1 MSRVEYIKC
10 DGASCGRLAPCCDGV
25 YLWGTDAPLDY
36 AEGWAILMYGNR
48 ELHLCPDCAK
58 KALEAVGLE

>member
-1 MSRVEYIKC
+1 MSLVEYVKC
-10 DGASCGRLAPCCDGV
+10 DGVDCDRVAPCFDV
-25 YLWGTDAPLDY
+25 VHLWGTTAPLDY
-36 AEGWAILMYGNR
+36 AEGWAIFMLGTS

>member
-1 MSRVEYIKC
+1 MSFVEYIKC
-10 DGASCGRLAPCCDGV
+10 DGVNCGRVTPCEGSV
-25 YLWGTDAPLDY
+25 W
-36 AEGWAILMYGNR
+36 AEGWAVLTHVNH